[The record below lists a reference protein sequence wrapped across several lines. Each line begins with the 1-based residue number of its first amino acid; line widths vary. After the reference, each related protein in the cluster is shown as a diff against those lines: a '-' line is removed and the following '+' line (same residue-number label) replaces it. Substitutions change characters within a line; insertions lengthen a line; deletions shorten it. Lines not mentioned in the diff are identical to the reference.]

1 MVRVYNKNSILQQTE
16 TKERS
21 MTTMIPVTLDI
32 EGLEIE
38 EVKINR
44 GGQYEIYVK
53 STIEGCTCH
62 VCGKH
67 IEKYHGKDGQKRIR
81 HLPILGRETYLIV
94 RLPRFQCMDC
104 HGKPTTTQQVPWH
117 DRRSPNTIPFEKH
130 ILLGLMGSTV
140 EDVSQREGIGYEAV
154 MGIVRRHIKTG
165 VDWDSIGQLQQIGLD
180 EISLK
185 KGHKDFV
192 TIVSAY
198 IGGRVQLLAVL
209 TDRKKETVKEF
220 LETIPEELKKTVKSV
235 CSDMYDGFINAAKE
249 VFGSLPKIVVDR
261 FHVAKLY
268 RKGLDT
274 LRIKEL
280 KRLKEELTKEEYTE
294 LKGAMWVLRKKKT
307 DLTVEDKALL
317 KLLFGYSPKLG
328 TAYQERNNL
337 TKIFDTKTSRSG
349 GKRRI
354 KNWITQVN
362 ESDTTCF
369 DKFIS
374 TLNSYLEEI
383 VNYFIARHSSGFV
396 EGFNNKI
403 KVIKRRCYGIINV
416 EHLFQ
421 RIFLDISE
429 REIYA
434 L

>member
-1 MVRVYNKNSILQQTE
+1 
-16 TKERS
+16 
-21 MTTMIPVTLDI
+21 MTTTLIPIELDI
-32 EGLEIE
+32 EGLEIID
-38 EVKINR
+38 VKINR
-44 GGQYEIYVK
+44 EGHYEIHTE
-53 STIEGCTCH
+53 STLEGCTCH

-67 IEKYHGKDGQKRIR
+67 ITKPHGKDRQKRIR
-81 HLPILGRETYLIV
+81 HLPILGRETYIIIK
-94 RLPRFQCMDC
+94 LPRFQCLDC
-104 HGKPTTTQQVPWH
+104 YGKPTTTQQVAWH
-117 DRRSPNTIPFEKH
+117 ERNSPNTIPFEKH

-154 MGIVRRHIKTG
+154 MGIVRRHIRTK
-165 VDWDSIGQLQQIGLD
+165 VDWKSIEKLEQIGLD

-198 IGGRVQLLAVL
+198 IDGRVQLLAVL
-209 TDRKKETVKEF
+209 EDRLKDTVKKF
-220 LETIPEELKKTVKSV
+220 LETIPANLKKTIKSV

-249 VFGSLPKIVVDR
+249 VFGKRTRIVVDR

-280 KRLKEELTKEEYTE
+280 KRLKEELPKEEYAQ
-294 LKGAMWVLRKKKT
+294 LKGAMWVLRKKNR
-307 DLTVEDKALL
+307 DLSIENKALL
-317 KLLFGYSPKLG
+317 KLLFGYSPDLEA
-328 TAYQERNNL
+328 AYNLQNAL

-354 KNWITQVN
+354 KNWIAQVN
-362 ESDTTCF
+362 GTNITCF

-374 TLNSYLEEI
+374 TLDSYMEEI

-403 KVIKRRCYGIINV
+403 KVIKRRCYGILNV
-416 EHLFQ
+416 GHLFQ
-421 RIFLDISE
+421 RIFLDISD

-434 L
+434 I